1 MRGGGTPHGSAAR
14 TRGCSALSIVAVA
27 LAFPGGCG
35 DRVPEAAGAGDGAG
49 PAVIPVGDI
58 LLEETYEAYL
68 GNPYNLVVDT
78 ADGSLLVADYFQG
91 RIIRFGRDGG
101 IVQRY
106 GAPGEGP
113 AEFKGMG
120 PTFILNDSVVVGLDV
135 QRRLFKLFARED
147 GEYLKS
153 FRYQGSV
160 RGDVSVVAEMVLA
173 SSMEFEERLTSVLV
187 WDPGEGSFR
196 YLVDLPEPYVQSLN
210 RNGPFAGTMA
220 GGSVLAWLDTMLVGM
235 LGMNELILATWEGEV
250 LDTIRPPSVRRRGAP
265 HDLHLKYDTD
275 LSLSFKDRVEMASLL
290 VGAYRMLNGQTVL
303 IHFDQTVEGEIPNV
317 EWLADIYLTVLSADR
332 QNACVDGFVPYTN
345 ETRARL
351 TVARDTLF
359 LLDRTINETG
369 DGLETWIRLYEI
381 DTSGCDWLPAT

>member
-1 MRGGGTPHGSAAR
+1 MTGGGTPHGSAAR
-14 TRGCSALSIVAVA
+14 TGGRTALSTVAGA
-27 LAFPGGCG
+27 LAFLGGCG
-35 DRVPEAAGAGDGAG
+35 DSVPEAAVRGDAAG
-49 PAVIPVGDI
+49 PTVVPVGDI
-58 LLEETYEAYL
+58 LLEETYQSYL
-68 GNPYNLVVDT
+68 GNPYTLVVDT
-78 ADGSLLVADYFQG
+78 ADGSFLVSDYFQG

-135 QRRLFKLFARED
+135 RRRLFKLFSRED
-147 GEYLKS
+147 GEYLES
-153 FRYQGSV
+153 FRYRGSI
-160 RGDVSVVAEMVLA
+160 RGDVSVVAGMVVA
-173 SSMEFEERLTSVLV
+173 PSMEFEEGFTSVTL

-196 YLVDLPEPYVQSLN
+196 YLVDLPEPYMQSL
-210 RNGPFAGTMA
+210 RGIGAFAGSTA
-220 GGSVLAWLDTMLVGM
+220 SGSVLAWPDTMLVGM
-235 LGMNELILATWEGEV
+235 AGVNELVLATWGGEV
-250 LDTIRPPSVRRRGAP
+250 LDTIRPPGVRRRGVPAN
-265 HDLHLKYDTD
+265 LQVKLETD
-275 LSLSFKDRVEMASLL
+275 FSLSFKDRVEMMSLL
-290 VGAYRMLNGQTVL
+290 VGVYRMSDGQTVL
-303 IHFDQTVEGEIPNV
+303 FHADQTIKGEIPMV

-332 QNACVDGFVPYTN
+332 RTACVDAFVPYTN

-381 DTSGCDWLPAT
+381 DMSGCDWLPAT

>member
-1 MRGGGTPHGSAAR
+1 MRGDA
-14 TRGCSALSIVAVA
+14 
-27 LAFPGGCG
+27 
-35 DRVPEAAGAGDGAG
+35 AG

-91 RIIRFGRDGG
+91 RIVRFGRDGG

-106 GAPGEGP
+106 GRPGEGP
-113 AEFKGMG
+113 DEFKGMG

-135 QRRLFKLFARED
+135 QRRLFKLFSRKD
-147 GEYLKS
+147 GEYLES
-153 FRYQGSV
+153 FRYRGSI
-160 RGDVSVVAEMVLA
+160 RGDLSVVAGMVVA
-173 SSMEFEERLTSVLV
+173 PSMEFEEGFTSVMI

-196 YLVDLPEPYVQSLN
+196 YLVELPDPYMLSLK
-210 RNGPFAGTMA
+210 RNGPFAGTLA
-220 GGSVLAWLDTMLVGM
+220 GGSVLAWPDTVLVGM
-235 LGMNELILATWEGEV
+235 LGMNELVLATWEGEA
-250 LDTIRPPSVRRRGAP
+250 LDTIHPPSVRRRGAP
-265 HDLHLKYDTD
+265 HDLHVKYDIDMSMT
-275 LSLSFKDRVEMASLL
+275 FKDRVEMASLL
-290 VGAYRMLNGQTVL
+290 VGLYRMSDGQTVL
-303 IHFDQTVEGEIPNV
+303 VHADQTVRGEIPNV

-332 QNACVDGFVPYTN
+332 RTACVDGFVRYTK

-351 TVARDTLF
+351 TIARDTLF

-369 DGLETWIRLYEI
+369 DGLETWIRLYEV

>member
-1 MRGGGTPHGSAAR
+1 LTGGGTPHGSGAR
-14 TRGCSALSIVAVA
+14 TRGCSALSIVAGA

-35 DRVPEAAGAGDGAG
+35 DGVPEAAARGDAAG
-49 PAVIPVGDI
+49 PTVVPVGDI
-58 LLEETYEAYL
+58 LLEETYESYL
-68 GNPYNLVVDT
+68 GNPHTLVVDT
-78 ADGSLLVADYFQG
+78 ADGSFLVSDYFQG

-113 AEFKGMG
+113 GEFKGMG
-120 PTFILNDSVVVGLDV
+120 PTFILNDSVVAGLDV

-147 GEYLKS
+147 GEYLES
-153 FRYQGSV
+153 FRYQGSI
-160 RGDVSVVAEMVLA
+160 RGDVSVVAGMVVA
-173 SSMEFEERLTSVLV
+173 PSVRYTDDFTTVLT

-196 YLVDLPEPYVQSLN
+196 YLVDLPQPYMQSLK
-210 RNGPFAGTMA
+210 GIGAFAGSLEGA
-220 GGSVLAWLDTMLVGM
+220 SVLAWPNTMLVGM
-235 LGMNELILATWEGEV
+235 LGMNELRLATWQGEV
-250 LDTIRPPSVRRRGAP
+250 LDTIRPPTVRRRGVPENAQ
-265 HDLHLKYDTD
+265 LSYDTD
-275 LSLSFKDRVEMASLL
+275 RSLGFKDRVEMASLL
-290 VGAYRMLNGQTVL
+290 VGVYGISDGQTVL
-303 IHFDQTVEGEIPNV
+303 IHADQTVKGEIPNV

-332 QNACVDGFVPYTN
+332 RTACVDGFVPYTN

-359 LLDRTINETG
+359 LLDRTINDAG